1 MGQRAAAAGYSGGTA
16 QTGTYAI
23 LPGSDTAG
31 GLLDANPTTGL
42 VHGSLGSDVPGRY
55 VFQFRSGGAGLNGG
69 PAVPEMPIL
78 LTASA
83 VSTGEIDLAWT
94 GSLLVGGGFAL
105 DRATDPLFSQGLTTF
120 SLGDVGLYDDTG
132 VTSSTTYYYR
142 VRAVD
147 AGGASEP
154 SGMAWATTP
163 NAPPVVATPAAASAA
178 PVTGSS
184 VALSVMGADDQGE
197 GNLSYTWATT
207 GSPAAPVAFTA
218 NGTNADK
225 TVGATFSKAGDY
237 HFQVTITDAGGL
249 STTSAVTV
257 TVAQTYTGVSVTP
270 ASPRVTDKQTDQF
283 AAAAVDQFG
292 DPMQQQP
299 AFAWSL
305 AAGSPGS
312 VDAGGLYTAPDA
324 GVGDVTV
331 QAAAGGLSGMPT
343 SPSPPTSRR

>member
-1 MGQRAAAAGYSGGTA
+1 
-16 QTGTYAI
+16 
-23 LPGSDTAG
+23 
-31 GLLDANPTTGL
+31 
-42 VHGSLGSDVPGRY
+42 
-55 VFQFRSGGAGLNGG
+55 
-69 PAVPEMPIL
+69 
-78 LTASA
+78 
-83 VSTGEIDLAWT
+83 
-94 GSLLVGGGFAL
+94 
-105 DRATDPLFSQGLTTF
+105 
-120 SLGDVGLYDDTG
+120 
-132 VTSSTTYYYR
+132 
-142 VRAVD
+142 
-147 AGGASEP
+147 
-154 SGMAWATTP
+154 MAWATTP

-225 TVGATFSKAGDY
+225 TVGATFSKAGLPLPGDDHRRRRPFDHQRRDRDGRADLHRRFRY
-237 HFQVTITDAGGL
+237 AGL
-249 STTSAVTV
+249 
-257 TVAQTYTGVSVTP
+257 
-270 ASPRVTDKQTDQF
+270 PRVTDKQTDQF

-331 QAAAGGLSGMPT
+331 QAAAGGLSGSADVALASDQPT
-343 SPSPPTSRR
+343 LTATAVNDPSTSAPEIQVAYGEAGDSNLTLYEKGPSDDNFARVATDPSTGRR